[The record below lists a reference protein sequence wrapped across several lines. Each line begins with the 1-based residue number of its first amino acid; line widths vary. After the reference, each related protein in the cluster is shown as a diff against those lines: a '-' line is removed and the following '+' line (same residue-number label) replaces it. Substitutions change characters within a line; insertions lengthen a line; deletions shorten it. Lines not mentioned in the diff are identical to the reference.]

1 VRATVSGVSDAR
13 FLTNDARVLVAIADT
28 PGIRLRDI
36 ALRLDLTERA
46 THRIVSDLE
55 ADGYLTR
62 HKLGARNFYEIH
74 PDQPLDNSDD
84 HDLSIGDLLRLLLTR
99 THRHTNHAA

>member
-1 VRATVSGVSDAR
+1 MVVSDTK
-13 FLTNDARVLVAIADT
+13 FLTNHARVLVAIADT

-36 ALRLDLTERA
+36 AIRLDLTERA
-46 THRIVSDLE
+46 THRIVSELE

-74 PDQPLDNSDD
+74 PDQPLGSPDD
-84 HDLSIGDLLRLLLTR
+84 HGLTIGDLLRLLLARTR
-99 THRHTNHAA
+99 GHTDRAA